1 MIMNS
6 QDKERNDFESATG
19 WFEDTE
25 GLNLDDLR
33 EIRRIM
39 GHDVEASEKRFLA
52 FLGTLPGAPVK
63 ETRRFGVLSRAREL
77 GFSIVQLAN
86 AAELSVAL
94 IAKLD
99 LRLFRFTSVPS
110 QVMGK
115 LCDVLNVSTDELAA
129 YLQQGAAFAPGAEY
143 RAEEAPSLPE
153 QQDFFEA
160 VLADKTLSEQ
170 RRAHLL
176 GLRPE

>member
-1 MIMNS
+1 MNS
-6 QDKERNDFESATG
+6 QDKERNDFETATG

-25 GLNLDDLR
+25 GLNLGDLR

-52 FLGTLPGAPVK
+52 FLGTLPGATASAARP
-63 ETRRFGVLSRAREL
+63 FGILSRAKAQGR
-77 GFSIVQLAN
+77 SIVQLAN

-99 LRLFRFTSVPS
+99 LRLFRFASVPI
-110 QVMGK
+110 QVIGK
-115 LCDVLNVSTDELAA
+115 LCEVLAVSVDEVSA

-143 RAEEAPSLPE
+143 RADEAPSLPD

-160 VLADKTLSEQ
+160 VSADKTLSEQ
-170 RRAHLL
+170 RREHLL
-176 GLRPE
+176 GLRPK